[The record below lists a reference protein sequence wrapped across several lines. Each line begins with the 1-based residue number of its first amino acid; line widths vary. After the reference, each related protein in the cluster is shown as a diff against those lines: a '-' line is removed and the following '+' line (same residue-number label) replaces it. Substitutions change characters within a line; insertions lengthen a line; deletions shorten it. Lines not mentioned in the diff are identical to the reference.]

1 MQMLACVCVVASLLF
16 SSGCELTPSTVPV
29 DHPTI
34 LAFSM
39 PGCGSCVKDKSR
51 LVQLERDGYSIQR
64 INISLQSELRWKYR
78 VVSVPFYLVIRHER
92 IVLRTNNLD
101 LVIRTVQDGRSV
113 QK

>member
-16 SSGCELTPSTVPV
+16 SSGCELTPSAPI

-39 PGCGSCVKDKSR
+39 PGCGGCVKDKPR
-51 LVQLERDGYSIQR
+51 LVQLERDGYIIQR
-64 INISLQSELRWKYR
+64 INISLQPKLRRKYR
-78 VVSVPFYLVIRHER
+78 VVSVPLYLVIRRER
-92 IVLRTNNLD
+92 IVLRTNNLN